1 MHADNGNCIL
11 RKSSPQYNLFT
22 LSSFLHVYYLHGLTR
37 KPNMIIDA
45 RADNAFY
52 SIYRTHN
59 AVRSLNKN
67 SAAYTERC
75 SGMHAMSRQTEDDG
89 WSWCST
95 SLIVLR
101 PQWTARNTA
110 CKHLP
115 AFLAFNDTH
124 LFERGAP
131 RPQLGGC
138 YWVSRDEEGCS
149 VTPHDVFLVHLM
161 TSNSVPPRNI
171 GKCYIDAKFQHDA
184 LTAAMTS
191 RYANFRICL
200 KTLLQIHPNFIP
212 WHS

>member
-1 MHADNGNCIL
+1 MSNEQIIHYIPYTAEHIM
-11 RKSSPQYNLFT
+11 
-22 LSSFLHVYYLHGLTR
+22 LSALSTKTR
-37 KPNMIIDA
+37 QPI
-45 RADNAFY
+45 
-52 SIYRTHN
+52 
-59 AVRSLNKN
+59 RSGV
-67 SAAYTERC
+67 SAC
-75 SGMHAMSRQTEDDG
+75 MQCHDRQTTMDDHDVQPHSYYG
-89 WSWCST
+89 LNELFIT
-95 SLIVLR
+95 
-101 PQWTARNTA
+101 RNTA
-110 CKHLP
+110 CKHLRLP
-115 AFLAFNDTH
+115 CTQRNYHGTH

-200 KTLLQIHPNFIP
+200 KPLLQIPPNFIP
-212 WHS
+212 KHS